1 MGVPTGEVIARPM
14 VARACGCLR
23 EFQHYAVDR
32 YRAQRLAKFQKTR
45 CEVCVAKLNEEQR
58 LAAASVP
65 KKGEAFKQLPLG
77 AEFTVVRKPDGT
89 WGGSLTAEGT
99 TVEAP
104 GDGPHGVTL
113 ALARAWLAAK
123 GITVHGEEGPGDKPA
138 APPADKPAATAPSGP
153 VSKFP
158 APKPPPP
165 AAKPSLSNFPRP
177 KPS

>member
-1 MGVPTGEVIARPM
+1 MGVPTGEVVARPM

-58 LAAASVP
+58 LAAATVP
-65 KKGEAFKQLPLG
+65 KKGEAFKLLPAG
-77 AEFTVVRKPDGT
+77 ATF
-89 WGGSLTAEGT
+89 SLTRQPDTNWTGT
-99 TVEAP
+99 LTADGSTVEAT

-113 ALARAWLAAK
+113 ALARAWLASK
-123 GITVHGEEGPGDKPA
+123 GISAQGDDGEKPA
-138 APPADKPAATAPSGP
+138 VPAAAAPAPAVSGP

-165 AAKPSLSNFPRP
+165 SPKPSLSNFPRP
-177 KPS
+177 KPN

>member
-1 MGVPTGEVIARPM
+1 MGVPTGEVVARPM

-58 LAAASVP
+58 VAAAAVP
-65 KKGEAFKQLPLG
+65 KKGEAFKLLPAG
-77 AEFTVVRKPDGT
+77 AQFSLTRKPDAS
-89 WGGSLTAEGT
+89 WAGSLTADGS
-99 TVEAP
+99 TVEAA

-113 ALARAWLAAK
+113 ALARAWLASK
-123 GITVHGEEGPGDKPA
+123 GISAQGDEGGEPAPAVEAKPA
-138 APPADKPAATAPSGP
+138 ASGA

-165 AAKPSLSNFPRP
+165 SAKPSLTNFPRP
-177 KPS
+177 KPN

>member
-1 MGVPTGEVIARPM
+1 MGVPTGEVVARPM

-58 LAAASVP
+58 QAAAAVP
-65 KKGEAFKQLPLG
+65 KKGEAFKLLPAG
-77 AEFTVVRKPDGT
+77 AQINLVRKPDAT
-89 WGGSLTAEGT
+89 WTGALTADGT
-99 TVEAP
+99 TVESA

-113 ALARAWLAAK
+113 ALARAWLATK
-123 GITVHGEEGPGDKPA
+123 GITAQGDDSEKPPG
-138 APPADKPAATAPSGP
+138 APPASPAPVASGP

-165 AAKPSLSNFPRP
+165 SAKPSLSNFPRP
-177 KPS
+177 KPN